1 MFDNI
6 GGKIKGFA
14 KIVAWLGIILSVIIG
29 LLSMAT
35 GGILIMIIGGV
46 SSWVGSFVLYGFGQL
61 VENSDKLVANLPNS
75 DSPAETAVPVAPV
88 REPVKAWVCFSC
100 GTENPGQR
108 AYCMQCNTSR
118 AWSEEKAKQE

>member
-29 LLSMAT
+29 LLSLAT
-35 GGILIMIIGGV
+35 GGLLIMIIGCV

-61 VENSDKLVANLPNS
+61 VENSDKLVASLPNN
-75 DSPAETAVPVAPV
+75 DKPAETVKSAVPV
-88 REPVKAWVCFSC
+88 REPVNPWVCFSC

-118 AWSEEKAKQE
+118 AWSQEKSKQE